1 MADHP
6 AVPSLMPG
14 LSPGSARPIAPARE
28 AASLLDLMV
37 DGFYMLFLLKNRY
50 APTGADEL
58 RARVKEFLAGMERGA
73 RKLPGG
79 EVPAED
85 VYLAKYAYC
94 ALVDETVLGSQS
106 AVRDAWARKPLQ
118 LELFG
123 EQLAGENFFVRLDE
137 LRREGARRVQVL
149 EVFHMC
155 LLLGFQG
162 RYMIEDGTEKLGL
175 LCDRLGDEIANL
187 KGRRSGFAPHWQAP
201 DAVMNRL
208 RGEVPLWVVAS
219 LFALAGLGAFFGLRW
234 ALEHETRQDLAAYS
248 QIVRLPAPT
257 AHITITLP

>member
-1 MADHP
+1 MADNP
-6 AVPSLMPG
+6 PIPSLMPG
-14 LSPGSARPIAPARE
+14 LKPGGARPIGPARD
-28 AASLLDLMV
+28 ATSLLDLMV

-50 APTGADEL
+50 APAGADEL
-58 RARVKEFLAGMERGA
+58 RARIREFLAGVERGA
-73 RKLPGG
+73 KKLAGA
-79 EVPAED
+79 EVSAED
-85 VYLAKYAYC
+85 LYLAKYAYC
-94 ALVDETVLGSQS
+94 ALVDEVVLTSQS
-106 AVRDAWARKPLQ
+106 SVRDVWARKPLQ

-137 LRREGARRVQVL
+137 LRRGGAARLPAL

-162 RYMIEDGTEKLGL
+162 KYMIEDGTEKLGL

-187 KGRRSGFAPHWQAP
+187 KGRRTGFAPHWQAP
-201 DAVMNRL
+201 DAVINRL

-219 LFALAGLGAFFGLRW
+219 LFALAGLGAFLGLRW
-234 ALEHETRQDLAAYS
+234 ALEHETRKDLAAYS
-248 QIVRLPAPT
+248 QIVKLPAPT